1 MPAFS
6 RLFVFGLVLVGIGVL
21 LLSWLPNP
29 DVGNVLPVPA
39 AIRQWV
45 NANGNLRTAV
55 PFVLLGML
63 GEGLLPPH
71 RSNLMAR
78 LKMGGV
84 FLLLVVIAEL
94 GQLWLPKRHFDWG
107 DIGYGALGTAVG
119 MGIGFCFKH
128 WFYRSQRHI

>member
-6 RLFVFGLVLVGIGVL
+6 RLFTFGFILVGLGVL

-39 AIRQWV
+39 VIRQWV
-45 NANGNLRTAV
+45 NANSNLRTAV

-63 GEGLLPPH
+63 GEGLLPRH

-84 FLLLVVIAEL
+84 LLLLVVIAEL

-107 DIGYGALGTAVG
+107 DIGYGALGIILG
-119 MGIGFCFKH
+119 MVVAIGFKH
-128 WFYRSQRHI
+128 WFNRSQRHF